1 MGGATPKWT
10 SLATGQGKRMCI
22 DRFRAIQPE
31 SLLYIFDKINSLII
45 DVHSGAMQRLG
56 GCFFVKDAKE
66 LQLRLWSDFQTT
78 KGYWWNHTA
87 G

>member
-1 MGGATPKWT
+1 
-10 SLATGQGKRMCI
+10 MCI

-66 LQLRLWSDFQTT
+66 LQLRL
-78 KGYWWNHTA
+78 
-87 G
+87 